1 MVMNL
6 LSFCLSD
13 NGLLSPSF
21 LKYIFSGCWIL
32 NWKLCFFCA
41 LQTYHYIVTF
51 IIFVEN
57 LAVSL
62 ILALLKYDRLN
73 KGFPCGSADKESAC
87 NVGDMGS
94 FPRLGRSP
102 GEGNDHTLQYSG
114 LENSMDCIVHGVA

>member
-1 MVMNL
+1 M
-6 LSFCLSD
+6 
-13 NGLLSPSF
+13 
-21 LKYIFSGCWIL
+21 
-32 NWKLCFFCA
+32 
-41 LQTYHYIVTF
+41 TF

-87 NVGDMGS
+87 NVGDLGS

-114 LENSMDCIVHGVA
+114 LENSMDRGDSWTIVHEVTKSGTRLSD